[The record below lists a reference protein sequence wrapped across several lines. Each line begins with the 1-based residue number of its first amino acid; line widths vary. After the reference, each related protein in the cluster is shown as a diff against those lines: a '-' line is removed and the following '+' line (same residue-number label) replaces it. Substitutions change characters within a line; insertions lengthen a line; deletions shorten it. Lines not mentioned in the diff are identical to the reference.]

1 MPTTLPGRTSQQLL
15 DAPRG
20 ATFVWCT
27 NNMAYVRAL
36 ARHLGRMDLDI
47 RPKQELIPVL
57 RSGRRAPI
65 VVDHALWMTTEER
78 RLLNSKT

>member
-1 MPTTLPGRTSQQLL
+1 MPTTLPGRTSQQLI

-36 ARHLGRMDLDI
+36 ARHLGRMDLVLVG
-47 RPKQELIPVL
+47 KSELVATL
-57 RSGRRAPI
+57 RSSRAPI

>member
-1 MPTTLPGRTSQQLL
+1 MKTTQQLI

-27 NNMAYVRAL
+27 NNLAYVRAL
-36 ARHLGRMDLDI
+36 AKHLGRMDLVLVG
-47 RPKQELIPVL
+47 KSELVQVL
-57 RSGRRAPI
+57 CSGRRGLI

-78 RLLNSKT
+78 ARLRAMS